1 MPMLILFAILAFITT
16 IIGGYLAFRF
26 REKLH
31 FIMAFAAGVLIALAF
46 FEILPEVFEL
56 ADSNH
61 IEIIKPMVAVIIGFL
76 SFYILEKFMIV
87 HSCVEEGCDNRHHQS
102 VGLLGGIGITFHSLI
117 DGLAMGAGFLINPQ
131 IGVLISIG
139 VILHKFSDGLCT
151 VTLMLTNKNDRKK
164 ITTLLFAVALA
175 PVIGIFLPQM
185 INISE
190 TTLTYIL
197 AYFVGFFLYIGA
209 SDLLPEA
216 HERSNSMFLAFV
228 TILGA
233 ALVFVASRLI

>member
-1 MPMLILFAILAFITT
+1 MLILFAVLAFVAT

-56 ADSNH
+56 SGNNQV
-61 IEIIKPMVAVIIGFL
+61 EVIKPMVAVLVGFL

-87 HSCVEEGCDNRHHQS
+87 HSCAEEGCDNQHHES
-102 VGLLGGIGITFHSLI
+102 VGLLGGLGITFHSLI

-131 IGVLISIG
+131 IGLLISMG

-151 VTLMLTNKNDRKK
+151 VTLMLTNKNDRAK
-164 ITTLLFAVALA
+164 ITGLLLAVALA
-175 PVIGIFLPQM
+175 PAVGIFVPQL

-190 TTLTYIL
+190 VTLTYLL

-216 HERSNSMFLAFV
+216 HERSNSIFLAFV

-233 ALVFVASRLI
+233 VLVFLASRLI

>member
-1 MPMLILFAILAFITT
+1 MLTLFAFLAFVAT
-16 IIGGYLAFRF
+16 ILGGYFAFRF
-26 REKLH
+26 KNKLH

-56 ADSNH
+56 ADSNQLD
-61 IEIIKPMVAVIIGFL
+61 IIKPMIAVLIGFL

-87 HSCVEEGCDNRHHQS
+87 HSCTEEDCDNRHHAN
-102 VGLLGGIGITFHSLI
+102 VGLLGGAGITFHSLI
-117 DGLAMGAGFLINPQ
+117 DGIAMGAGFLINPQ
-131 IGVLISIG
+131 IGVLVSIG

-151 VTLMLTNKNDRKK
+151 VTLMLSNKNDRAK
-164 ITTLLFAVALA
+164 IGGLLLAVALA
-175 PVIGIFLPQM
+175 PVAGIFLPQL
-185 INISE
+185 INISQ

-216 HERSNSMFLAFV
+216 HERSNSIFLALV
-228 TILGA
+228 TISGA
-233 ALVFVASRLI
+233 ILVFIASRLI

>member
-1 MPMLILFAILAFITT
+1 MLMFFAFLAFVAT
-16 IIGGYLAFRF
+16 ILGGYFAFKFKNR
-26 REKLH
+26 LH
-31 FIMAFAAGVLIALAF
+31 FVMAFAAGVLVSLAF
-46 FEILPEVFEL
+46 FELLPEVVVL
-56 ADSNH
+56 ATSNNLDL
-61 IEIIKPMVAVIIGFL
+61 IKPMVAVIVGFL

-87 HSCVEEGCDNRHHQS
+87 HACTEDDCENQHHEN
-102 VGLLGGIGITFHSLI
+102 VGLLGGIGITLHSLI

-131 IGVLISIG
+131 VGMLVSIG

-151 VTLMLTNKNDRKK
+151 VTLMLTNKNDRAR
-164 ITTLLFAVALA
+164 INSFLVAVALA
-175 PVIGIFLPQM
+175 PVVGIFLPQL
-185 INISE
+185 IDISE

-216 HERSNSMFLAFV
+216 HERGNSIYLMFF

-233 ALVFVASRLI
+233 ILVFLASRLV